1 MTSGTKLLL
10 WVLALIGLT
19 LLQAGL
25 FVVRGVITNEVWLLV

>member
-1 MTSGTKLLL
+1 MSSSAKLLL